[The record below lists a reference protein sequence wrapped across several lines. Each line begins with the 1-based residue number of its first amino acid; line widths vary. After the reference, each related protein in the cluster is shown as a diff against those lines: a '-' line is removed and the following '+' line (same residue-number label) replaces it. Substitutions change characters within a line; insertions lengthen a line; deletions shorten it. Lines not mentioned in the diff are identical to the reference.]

1 MSMCNYKFEKMGRFI
16 YQNVS
21 NKIIRTF
28 HNEDGINDLSKQSY
42 LRKNVVLTFI
52 FKTVCPLAK
61 KYRSPLVDDFLYQ
74 LENLIVAN

>member
-1 MSMCNYKFEKMGRFI
+1 MSMRNYEFEKMGRFI

-52 FKTVCPLAK
+52 FKTV
-61 KYRSPLVDDFLYQ
+61 
-74 LENLIVAN
+74 